1 MDANKVICIGWI
13 GRFGNRCHS
22 YLYGKHIE
30 KKFGSKFYVPRSGWD
45 GEVIFANPPPKYDAD
60 LSSNGFIY
68 AGGSIEEESEFIKN
82 KKSIDVYNKKT
93 GDNIEFIDP
102 CVSDTYGKK
111 NIAYTSL
118 VTDADWFFREI
129 KMSDIKEFFA
139 FSDELK
145 QTDMFKRFEDKQG
158 TYDVAHFRRTD
169 ISRPQYKGGHSMVSR
184 QSYHTA
190 FKKFDVDETKVVWIS
205 DEPDF
210 GYDYEYKIPTINGR
224 RISWLPDFLKLV
236 FSRNMFRSNSS
247 FSVWAGW
254 IGNSTIFSPWL
265 DEYCPGKEKDFNFV
279 EGNHPHW
286 MAVKGVHSCYQFN
299 INNDLKETKKMNKTK
314 PNNIV
319 IKSSPKK
326 EKGKLI
332 MVHWNGRFGNR
343 VFSYMYGRSYAKKGG
358 LDFYIPS
365 EWEGTRLFKDTGYKI
380 IEDDELR
387 LAVNQTH
394 PDFDNIDARGDAVA
408 EYSKR
413 NNTNLRYVNAD
424 HAREFGSPN
433 RWFDSLCVHSCE
445 VFKMFSEKEMLKW
458 FEFTDEIKNLDI
470 YKRLEDKQGTYDIA
484 HLRRD
489 DISCPQYNKNNP
501 QNYSV
506 ISKNSYLK
514 TFDKFGFDPNKVEW
528 TTDDWSG
535 KWGVGKPEHKS
546 AGWTYPVGSHEV
558 PDIIFD
564 WLPDFLRLY
573 FARTIFRANSSFS
586 WVAAFLSPTADVYS
600 PVLSTRKIYKGE
612 RDEVEY
618 EFVKGNHPHWF
629 NYQGHSCSEI
639 TFSP

>member
-1 MDANKVICIGWI
+1 MEKKKVICTGWI

-30 KKFGSKFYVPRSGWD
+30 DKFGAKFYVPASGWD
-45 GEVIFANPPPKYDAD
+45 GEVIFKNPAPKYD
-60 LSSNGFIY
+60 SNFSKCSFTY
-68 AGGSIEEESEFIKN
+68 AGGSYECEDFEKN
-82 KKSIDVYNKKT
+82 KKTLDAYNKKFN
-93 GDNIEFIDP
+93 DDIEFIDP
-102 CVSDTYGKK
+102 CLQETYGKT
-111 NIAYTSL
+111 NIAYNSL
-118 VTDADWFFREI
+118 VTDVDWFFRKIKLSEI
-129 KMSDIKEFFA
+129 KKYFE

-145 QTDMFKRFEDKQG
+145 NTDMFKEFEDKQG

-169 ISRPQYKGGHSMVSR
+169 IARASYVGGHSMVSER
-184 QSYHTA
+184 SYWDA
-190 FKKFDVDETKVVWIS
+190 FDKFDVDRNKVIWVS
-205 DEPDF
+205 DEKNI
-210 GYDYEYKIPTINGR
+210 GYSYEGKIPILQGR
-224 RISWLPDFLKLV
+224 QISWLPDFLKLV
-236 FSRNMFRSNSS
+236 FARNMFRSNSS

-254 IGNSTIFSPWL
+254 IGNSNVFSPWL
-265 DEYCPGKEKDFNFV
+265 HEYCPGKEKDFEFV

-286 MAVKGVHSCYQFN
+286 MAVKGVHSCYEFN
-299 INNDLKETKKMNKTK
+299 IKNDLKEKPKMNSQTKTNK
-314 PNNIV
+314 LV
-319 IKSSPKK
+319 IKSSPKN

-343 VFSYMYGRSYAKKGG
+343 VFSYMYGRSYAEKGG

-365 EWEGTRLFKDTGYKI
+365 EWEGTRLFKDDGYKI
-380 IEDDELR
+380 IDDDELR
-387 LAVNQTH
+387 LAVNQTM
-394 PDFDNIDARGDAVA
+394 PQFDNIDARGDAVG
-408 EYSKR
+408 EYNRRK
-413 NNTNLRYVNAD
+413 NCNIRYVNAD

-445 VFKMFSEKEMLKW
+445 VFSMYSEKKMLKW
-458 FEFTDEIKNLDI
+458 FEFTDEVKNLDI

-489 DISCPQYNKNNP
+489 DISCPQYNQNNP

-506 ISKNSYLK
+506 ISKNAYLK

-535 KWGVGKPEHKS
+535 KWGVGKPEHKA
-546 AGWTYPVGSHEV
+546 AGWTYPVGSHDI

-586 WVAAFLSPTADVYS
+586 WVAAFLSPTAEVYS
-600 PVLSTRKIYKGE
+600 PVLGTRKIYKGE
-612 RDEVEY
+612 KDEVEY

-629 NYQGHSCSEI
+629 NYKGHSCSEI
-639 TFSP
+639 VFGP